1 MPKLFK
7 RKSQLIRVVELEDVV
22 IRKGTEQLIFIVL
35 SRNSIIDH

>member
-22 IRKGTEQLIFIVL
+22 IRKGTEQLILIVL